1 MLVKTIKLGSSSF
14 IFGTDQHEDQQS
26 VFIQIDEEYIGK
38 FLFQNKLR
46 QDIDIIIK
54 SLSKKYTL
62 GVLSGD
68 NSREQERIATL
79 FPIGSQLLFNQKPKD
94 KLQYIRKLQ
103 NEGHKVMMI
112 GDGLNDAGALKQSDI
127 GMVISAENNN
137 FNPSCDVIIG
147 AVAFNRLES
156 ILKFGRDLPK
166 VLYGALVIA
175 LLYNSIGLYFAVTG
189 QLSPVVAA
197 ILMPL
202 SSLTVMLYG
211 VLVSSVVWRLGR

>member
-1 MLVKTIKLGSSSF
+1 
-14 IFGTDQHEDQQS
+14 
-26 VFIQIDEEYIGK
+26 
-38 FLFQNKLR
+38 
-46 QDIDIIIK
+46 
-54 SLSKKYTL
+54 
-62 GVLSGD
+62 
-68 NSREQERIATL
+68 
-79 FPIGSQLLFNQKPKD
+79 
-94 KLQYIRKLQ
+94 
-103 NEGHKVMMI
+103 
-112 GDGLNDAGALKQSDI
+112 
-127 GMVISAENNN
+127 MVISAENNN

-175 LLYNSIGLYFAVTG
+175 FLYNSIGLYFAVTG

-211 VLVSSVVWRLGR
+211 VLVSSVVWRLGK